1 MKKWILI
8 LLAMLV
14 AGTAQALNPVQE
26 SYVER
31 LARGG
36 FISLK
41 DVSQSIYHSGE
52 RDTQVLDVLA
62 EVLLQDYQRARGRG
76 ELDAVAWGAKAL
88 GASGNGRYHGV
99 LSEIDRNN
107 TQRKLSK
114 HVSRALSD
122 VGAPSGEQY
131 QRGMVDLAKLQESG
145 ASAARSAPSKK
156 AAPARRQAAAPAAA
170 PAAQGNYESLSLVRE
185 GMSMQEVYD
194 LVGPPSATYSRQTG
208 KAWKPFNYRGND
220 IVRTYALYKNQG
232 RVVFSNTSRYS
243 GVQRVREVIIDPN
256 ESGYP

>member
-1 MKKWILI
+1 MKKWIL
-8 LLAMLV
+8 LLAAMLV
-14 AGTAQALNPVQE
+14 AASAQALNPVQE
-26 SYVER
+26 NYVER

-36 FISLK
+36 FVSLK

-62 EVLLQDYQRARGRG
+62 EVLLQDYQRASGRG

-99 LSEIDRNN
+99 LSTIDRNSN
-107 TQRKLSK
+107 ERKLEK
-114 HVSRALSD
+114 HVGNALSE

-131 QRGMVDLAKLQESG
+131 QQGMVDLTKLRESG
-145 ASAARSAPSKK
+145 AAASTA
-156 AAPARRQAAAPAAA
+156 AAPRQQAQPRQQAAAPAAN
-170 PAAQGNYESLSLVRE
+170 GNYESLTVVRE
-185 GMSMQEVYD
+185 GMSMQEVFD
-194 LVGPPSATYSRQTG
+194 LAGPPSATYSRQTG
-208 KAWKPFNYRGND
+208 KAWKPFNYRGKD
-220 IVRTYALYKNQG
+220 IVRTYALYRGQG